1 VLPVLPADVAVEDV
15 VAHALD
21 SLSVDSALVSVDIA
35 PELPDVHADAGL
47 LERVVANLVQNALR
61 YAPAGEPVQ
70 IRASGHADTVELRVI
85 DRGPGIAPA
94 DTEAIFEAF
103 RRRDDTPRDGEGVGL
118 GLAIARGFV
127 TAMGGTVDA
136 EQTPG
141 GGATLVVQ
149 LPMAG
154 RHR

>member
-1 VLPVLPADVAVEDV
+1 
-15 VAHALD
+15 HALD

-118 GLAIARGFV
+118 GLAIARGR
-127 TAMGGTVDA
+127 G
-136 EQTPG
+136 P
-141 GGATLVVQ
+141 
-149 LPMAG
+149 
-154 RHR
+154 R